1 MYACGH
7 DLLEISIGAGPRE
20 GLAND
25 EAIQELRTLPDT
37 QVAGLIQQSFVSALL
52 LIELPDLLFH
62 LRHGRVDLARLAP
75 IAECNE
81 DQRSRDA
88 EDSDQRC
95 APSKI
100 DGACVLKWARGEID
114 VEAH

>member
-1 MYACGH
+1 MYAGGH
-7 DLLEISIGAGPRE
+7 DLLEVGESARPRE
-20 GLAND
+20 RLAND

-75 IAECNE
+75 IAECDK
-81 DQRSRDA
+81 DQRGRDA
-88 EDSDQRC
+88 EDTDQRC
-95 APSKI
+95 PPSKI

-114 VEAH
+114 VE